1 MHTITLVM
9 TVTEEYMEEHGQ
21 DLKEL
26 LEEVRNSEEA
36 LDEGV
41 PKEKEKLLW
50 DKIEALDSKLDK
62 IMEVLDGK
70 VKKQTK
76 KPK

>member
-41 PKEKEKLLW
+41 TGFNILV
-50 DKIEALDSKLDK
+50 D
-62 IMEVLDGK
+62 
-70 VKKQTK
+70 
-76 KPK
+76 

>member
-1 MHTITLVM
+1 M
-9 TVTEEYMEEHGQ
+9 T
-21 DLKEL
+21 
-26 LEEVRNSEEA
+26 
-36 LDEGV
+36 

-50 DKIEALDSKLDK
+50 DKIEALGSKLDK